1 MIKLF
6 IKAFLATVLGL
17 ALIMLLLFLPAGT
30 FRFVGGW
37 LFVGVLFVPMI
48 IMGVVLFLKN
58 PKMLEKRLKTK
69 EEISSQKAVV
79 ALSGIMFSAGFV
91 IAGLNFRFGWVVL
104 PFPVSVT
111 ASVIFLIG
119 YGLYVE
125 VIRENAYLSRVIEVQ
140 ENQRVVDTGLYSV
153 VRHPMYFATVVMF
166 LAIPLILGDI
176 FSFVLFLAYPFMI
189 AKRIKDEEKLLENE
203 LDGYREYKKKVKYKM
218 IPFIW

>member
-6 IKAFLATVLGL
+6 IKAFSATVLGL

-48 IMGVVLFLKN
+48 IMGAVLLLKN
-58 PKMLEKRLKTK
+58 PVMLEKRLKTK

-79 ALSGIMFSAGFV
+79 ALSGLMFSTGFV
-91 IAGLNFRFGWVVL
+91 IAGLNFRFGWVTL
-104 PFPVSVT
+104 SFSVSVT

-119 YGLYVE
+119 YGLYAE

-140 ENQRVVDTGLYSV
+140 ENQKVVDTGLYSV
-153 VRHPMYFATVVMF
+153 VRHPMYFSTVLMF

-203 LDGYREYKKKVKYKM
+203 LDGYREYKKRVKFKM